1 MRKGDAKRQAILD
14 VAEKLFYSKG
24 YEATTVQD
32 ILDVLETSK
41 GSFYHH
47 FESKEQV
54 LATLCTQRAEKAI
67 VQSEASLASLQD
79 PLERLNMLFS
89 YFIPLRRGEEKFLS
103 LLFPLLSKPEGL

>member
-47 FESKEQV
+47 FERQGAGARNAMYPTRRKSY
-54 LATLCTQRAEKAI
+54 RAVRSISCLPAEPA
-67 VQSEASLASLQD
+67 
-79 PLERLNMLFS
+79 
-89 YFIPLRRGEEKFLS
+89 
-103 LLFPLLSKPEGL
+103 